1 MNCKKTLLHLNRYL
15 DGELSNR
22 ENDEVEDHLRDCE
35 ACRKQFDT
43 LRSVVGMLE
52 VISVPPVPDGLAS
65 RVMAKAQKRQSFPGR
80 KRNAIWPLQWRPGQW
95 FMAASMP
102 MRLAACGLIVLA
114 CILGISMSQEVF
126 VSQKAQA
133 GVELSELKWFDPVV
147 PGSVGSAYLTV
158 TFTSLERG
166 VRP

>member
-22 ENDEVEDHLRDCE
+22 EKDQVESHLRGCE

-43 LRSVVGMLE
+43 LRRVVGMLD
-52 VISVPPVPDGLAS
+52 VISVPPVPNGLAT
-65 RVMAKAQKRQSFPGR
+65 RVMAKAQERRSFTGR
-80 KRNAIWPLQWRPGQW
+80 KAKAIWPLQWRPGQW
-95 FMAASMP
+95 FMAASTN
-102 MRLAACGLIVLA
+102 MRLAACVLIVLA

-126 VSQKAQA
+126 VSQKAPA

-158 TFTSLERG
+158 SFTSLERG
-166 VRP
+166 DRP